1 MSPDLFELA
10 DRDERR
16 MLAVAIGGELDG
28 EVLAEMN
35 DWVRDELLEAL
46 EPAEVAQLAGQLDTT
61 TRSRSSRTWRR
72 RTSRRSCASSTR
84 RPRRDRGSA
93 LLPEESPAASCGAT
107 SWPVPE
113 HWNVGQLIDFLRG
126 TDELTTDFWEI
137 YVIDPLGKPTG
148 TILLSWVLR
157 APRSICIVDL
167 MQREQT
173 LIPVDMDQEEVALRF
188 QKYALITA
196 AVVDVSG
203 RLVGMITVDDIVHI
217 IQEEASEDALLLSG
231 VGEGDINE
239 PVIDSYKARVRW
251 LIANLGTALVAATVI
266 RIFEDAISQLVV
278 LAALMPIVAGVGG
291 NAGTQTLAVTVRA
304 LAMNQLTS
312 SNAGGRSAERY
323 GSRC

>member
-1 MSPDLFELA
+1 
-10 DRDERR
+10 

-72 RTSRRSCASSTR
+72 RTSRRSCASSIRTTAPPSRKRSPTRGIR
-84 RPRRDRGSA
+84 RPHHAARLRRRA
-93 LLPEESPAASCGAT
+93 
-107 SWPVPE
+107 E

-312 SNAGGRSAERY
+312 SNRWRSVSREC

>member
-1 MSPDLFELA
+1 M
-10 DRDERR
+10 
-16 MLAVAIGGELDG
+16 
-28 EVLAEMN
+28 
-35 DWVRDELLEAL
+35 
-46 EPAEVAQLAGQLDTT
+46 
-61 TRSRSSRTWRR
+61 
-72 RTSRRSCASSTR
+72 
-84 RPRRDRGSA
+84 RRDFVA
-93 LLPEESPAASCGAT
+93 
-107 SWPVPE
+107 VPE

-251 LIANLGTALVAATVI
+251 LIANLGTALVAAT
-266 RIFEDAISQLVV
+266 
-278 LAALMPIVAGVGG
+278 
-291 NAGTQTLAVTVRA
+291 
-304 LAMNQLTS
+304 
-312 SNAGGRSAERY
+312 
-323 GSRC
+323 